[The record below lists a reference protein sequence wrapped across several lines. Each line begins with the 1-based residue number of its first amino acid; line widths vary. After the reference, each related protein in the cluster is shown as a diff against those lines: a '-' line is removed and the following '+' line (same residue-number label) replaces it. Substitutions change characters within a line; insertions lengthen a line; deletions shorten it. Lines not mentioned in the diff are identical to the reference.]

1 MRVPTYLP
9 TGVVSKNS
17 IGLRQT
23 LLSMLLCNF
32 LLALMVMSE
41 MLMLNAKAHAM

>member
-1 MRVPTYLP
+1 MPTYLP

-32 LLALMVMSE
+32 LLALMVMRE
-41 MLMLNAKAHAM
+41 MLMLSTKVHIM